1 MEEIWKP
8 IPNYEGLYEVSNM
21 GRVKSLGKTVLRKG
35 VYVHY
40 HGKIISQNIVK
51 GYMQVMLSK
60 NSKRVNTKVH
70 RLVAIAFIPNDDP
83 VNKTTVNHKNEDKLD
98 NRVENLEWM
107 SIADNTNYGTR
118 NKRASV
124 KLKTLFRT
132 PEHCANISKA
142 KKGKPVP
149 QQVLNAA
156 TLANSKAVTQYDI
169 VGNKIATYTSAAE
182 ASRQTG
188 FGKNSIRACC
198 RGVYK
203 QAYGFVWKYV
213 EK

>member
-60 NSKRVNTKVH
+60 NNKQVNAKVH

-118 NKRASV
+118 NKRAGV
-124 KLKTLFRT
+124 KLKTLVRT

-142 KKGKPVP
+142 KKGKSVP

-156 TLANSKAVTQYDI
+156 TLANSMPVEC
-169 VGNKIATYTSAAE
+169 YTLDDKFVCRYGSIAE
-182 ASRQTG
+182 AYRVTG
-188 FGKNSIRACC
+188 ICKTSIRRVCHVGHGIA
-198 RGVYK
+198 GGYK
-203 QAYGFVWKYV
+203 WKFA
-213 EK
+213 